1 VSAEGRPERPRP
13 SADGPNAEFY
23 RRLAET
29 RRLAFQ
35 RCAGCGRL
43 RHPPRL
49 ACPECGSAEADWAP
63 SRGLGRI
70 YSWTV
75 THQAFVPAF
84 VHELPYAVVV
94 SKLDEGVRLVSGIR
108 GMTPAMLAIDLPVEI
123 AVEEVEDGLVLPF
136 ARPRRS

>member
-1 VSAEGRPERPRP
+1 MSEARAERPRP

-23 RRLAET
+23 RRLADT

-35 RCAGCGRL
+35 RCTACGRL

-49 ACPECGSAEADWAP
+49 ACPGCGSPEVDWAP

-84 VHELPYAVVV
+84 AHELPYAVVI
-94 SKLDEGVRLVSGIR
+94 SELEDGVRLVSGIR
-108 GMTPAMLAIDLPVEI
+108 ELTPAMLSLDLPIEI
-123 AVEEVEDGLVLPF
+123 ALEEVADGLVLPF